1 MQVAFIVDPLP
12 QLQVGHDTSIAL
24 MEALQKRGHRIFCLG
39 LADLYWDQGETW
51 GSLEEIRL
59 DLKADPWY
67 EVKDRQLLP
76 LSQMQAVWMR
86 KDPPVDTAYL
96 YATYLLD
103 RLSPSRTLVLN
114 HPAGIRSANEKLYA
128 LQFQEWIPRTRVSS
142 NKRLLRQFVE
152 QEGQAVL
159 KPLGGKGG
167 EGILRVNAGDPNLN
181 SLIEMSTQFGRL
193 PVMVQEYLPQ
203 AAAGDKRILLLEGEP
218 LGAVNR
224 IPGDP
229 SAPTAVAKA
238 DPRWL
243 DRCLYFGNR
252 ASNFPAA
259 PPKFLLPAAALAGE
273 TDPGHRCAPKYPPPE
288 WPPPPRPRAALSA
301 DPPPVP
307 NRRNPTAPV
316 LWAHPLLPE
325 CAAATLASR
334 LL

>member
-12 QLQVGHDTSIAL
+12 QLQVSHDTSVAL

-59 DLKADPWY
+59 DLQADPWY
-67 EVKDRQLLP
+67 EVKDQKLLP

-86 KDPPVDTAYL
+86 KDPPVDAAYL

-224 IPGDP
+224 IPGEGDFRGN
-229 SAPTAVAKA
+229 VAAGGRVEKTKITEKE
-238 DPRWL
+238 
-243 DRCLYFGNR
+243 R
-252 ASNFPAA
+252 A
-259 PPKFLLPAAALAGE
+259 LCGAL
-273 TDPGHRCAPKYPPPE
+273 
-288 WPPPPRPRAALSA
+288 
-301 DPPPVP
+301 
-307 NRRNPTAPV
+307 APV
-316 LWAHPLLPE
+316 LRQEKLYFVGIDVIGERLTEVNVTSPTMLRELCQLE
-325 CAAATLASR
+325 GVDLADQVAQW
-334 LL
+334 LEKKVPVKD

>member
-1 MQVAFIVDPLP
+1 
-12 QLQVGHDTSIAL
+12 
-24 MEALQKRGHRIFCLG
+24 
-39 LADLYWDQGETW
+39 
-51 GSLEEIRL
+51 
-59 DLKADPWY
+59 
-67 EVKDRQLLP
+67 
-76 LSQMQAVWMR
+76 MQAVWMR
-86 KDPPVDTAYL
+86 KDPPVDAAYL

-224 IPGDP
+224 IPGEGDFRGN
-229 SAPTAVAKA
+229 VAAGGRVEKTKITEKE
-238 DPRWL
+238 
-243 DRCLYFGNR
+243 R
-252 ASNFPAA
+252 A
-259 PPKFLLPAAALAGE
+259 LCGAL
-273 TDPGHRCAPKYPPPE
+273 
-288 WPPPPRPRAALSA
+288 
-301 DPPPVP
+301 
-307 NRRNPTAPV
+307 APV
-316 LWAHPLLPE
+316 LRQEKLYFVGIDVIGERLTEVNVTSPTMLRELCQLE
-325 CAAATLASR
+325 GVDLADQVAQW
-334 LL
+334 LEKKVPVKG

>member
-59 DLKADPWY
+59 DLQADPWY

-86 KDPPVDTAYL
+86 KDPPVDAAYL

-224 IPGDP
+224 IPGEGD
-229 SAPTAVAKA
+229 
-238 DPRWL
+238 
-243 DRCLYFGNR
+243 FR
-252 ASNFPAA
+252 AM
-259 PPKFLLPAAALAGE
+259 LLPAVEWKKPRLPKRTGSLRGFGTGAQAGE
-273 TDPGHRCAPKYPPPE
+273 AVFCRD
-288 WPPPPRPRAALSA
+288 
-301 DPPPVP
+301 
-307 NRRNPTAPV
+307 
-316 LWAHPLLPE
+316 
-325 CAAATLASR
+325 
-334 LL
+334 

>member
-1 MQVAFIVDPLP
+1 
-12 QLQVGHDTSIAL
+12 
-24 MEALQKRGHRIFCLG
+24 
-39 LADLYWDQGETW
+39 
-51 GSLEEIRL
+51 L
-59 DLKADPWY
+59 DLQADPWY

-224 IPGDP
+224 IPGEGDFRGN
-229 SAPTAVAKA
+229 VAAGGRVEKTKITEKE
-238 DPRWL
+238 
-243 DRCLYFGNR
+243 R
-252 ASNFPAA
+252 A
-259 PPKFLLPAAALAGE
+259 LCGAL
-273 TDPGHRCAPKYPPPE
+273 
-288 WPPPPRPRAALSA
+288 
-301 DPPPVP
+301 
-307 NRRNPTAPV
+307 APV
-316 LWAHPLLPE
+316 LRQEKLYFVGIDVIGERLTEVNVTSPTMLRELCQLE
-325 CAAATLASR
+325 GVDLADQVAQW
-334 LL
+334 LEKKVPVKG